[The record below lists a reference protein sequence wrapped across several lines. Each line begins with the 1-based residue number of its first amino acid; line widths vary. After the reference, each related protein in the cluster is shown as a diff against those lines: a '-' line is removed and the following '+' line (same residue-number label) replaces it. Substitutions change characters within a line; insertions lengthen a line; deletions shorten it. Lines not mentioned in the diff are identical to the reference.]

1 MAKGGRLPAP
11 LTPTPDL
18 GFMRKVEQGGV
29 PHGEATYAA
38 FLQNAGLFFRVYSQS
53 CTLGWYAMP
62 LKGMGSGTRLA
73 LKQSAE
79 CESECV
85 TPT

>member
-1 MAKGGRLPAP
+1 
-11 LTPTPDL
+11 
-18 GFMRKVEQGGV
+18 MRKVEQGGV